1 MTLPGIQRRIARAL
15 TALPGVICATD
26 INPQGHRKPHRDQ
39 PGQQSVQR
47 RDHHRTRVRARAFGV
62 AQPRPPSP
70 GQCRALVQR
79 RARLQPDRRVSHQAI
94 GEADDGP
101 RGPHLPFAGRT
112 RGGAGD
118 AVIERMSS
126 LRLCGQRRRAS
137 GTSASE
143 TEAAMTTAASMGC
156 GRLCSNQRNNISMRV
171 ITTAPTR
178 PVTWVLDPDCSATAA
193 RPAGTYREALEEP
206 GSQVGRTEPHHLAVA
221 LHLLALH
228 LPVSEGGRR
237 RDRVGECH
245 QRDAKGTADERGQIR
260 PLDPREGER
269 GQALKQHTHQDDA
282 LGREQEDRRGIQ
294 TVTPARA
301 HKNTATAAARHPRA
315 RPRHQRQHA

>member
-1 MTLPGIQRRIARAL
+1 MALPGIQRRIARAL

-26 INPQGHRKPHRDQ
+26 INPQGHTQASSRPAR
-39 PGQQSVQR
+39 PAGR
-47 RDHHRTRVRARAFGV
+47 PATR
-62 AQPRPPSP
+62 PSP
-70 GQCRALVQR
+70 HSGTGSGFR
-79 RARLQPDRRVSHQAI
+79 RGSTATTRSRPVPRSRSTSRSPSPDRRVSHQTI

-101 RGPHLPFAGRT
+101 RGPHLAFAGRT

-282 LGREQEDRRGIQ
+282 LGREREDRRGIQ
-294 TVTPARA
+294 TMTPARA
-301 HKNTATAAARHPRA
+301 RKNTATAAARHPRA